1 MRGAIRSPEGK
12 APREALAGV
21 GESLDGSVAALRLD
35 GDGRISEATDDA
47 ALMLGMTSRE
57 LQGLGLGD
65 LADEQ
70 WRAMADS
77 ATARILCGDGRTFQ
91 LMMRGRSGRRTL
103 VQMAA
108 RRVKENGK
116 VAYLLSWSEHFAHPA
131 AKTLGTEAEELRR
144 LANGLVRAAEAE
156 RMRVSAELDEAIA
169 PLIIVA
175 KFMIEDARQRLGPAA
190 RADSVELMDFAAD
203 GLRRALSELQR
214 VAAGLRPRML
224 DDLGL
229 VPTIDWFC
237 REFERTNCAIRVD
250 REVSVSEADVPEYL
264 KLVVFRFI
272 EEALANVAAH
282 SNASAAQVV
291 LMRVADE
298 LRLWVEDNGDGFRA
312 EEVERASWPLRGVG
326 LATVRKRIQS
336 TGGCMVIESSPKRGS
351 RIGATWALP
360 PRNLVD
366 RDAAA
371 RGA

>member
-1 MRGAIRSPEGK
+1 MRSAIRSREGME
-12 APREALAGV
+12 PLEALPDV

-35 GDGRISEATDDA
+35 GEGRISDATDDA
-47 ALMLGMTSRE
+47 ALMLGMTPRE
-57 LQGLGLGD
+57 LLGLRLAD

-70 WRAMADS
+70 WRVMANS

-108 RRVKENGK
+108 RRVKDKGRI
-116 VAYLLSWSEHFAHPA
+116 AYLLSWSEHFAHPA
-131 AKTLGTEAEELRR
+131 ARTLGTEAEELRR

-190 RADSVELMDFAAD
+190 RSDIVELMDFAAD
-203 GLRRALSELQR
+203 QLRRALSELQR

-229 VPTIDWFC
+229 VPTIEWFC
-237 REFERTNCAIRVD
+237 RGFEQANGTVRVD
-250 REVSVSEADVPEYL
+250 RQVSVSEADVPEYL
-264 KLVVFRFI
+264 KLVIFRFI

-282 SNASAAQVV
+282 SNASDVQVV

-298 LRLWVEDNGDGFRA
+298 LRLWVEDNGDGFCA
-312 EEVERASWPLRGVG
+312 DDVEPASWPLRGVG
-326 LATVRKRIQS
+326 LATVRKRIQA
-336 TGGCMVIESSPKRGS
+336 TGGCMAIQSSPERGT

-360 PRNLVD
+360 SGNPAD
-366 RDAAA
+366 RLASAL
-371 RGA
+371 GT